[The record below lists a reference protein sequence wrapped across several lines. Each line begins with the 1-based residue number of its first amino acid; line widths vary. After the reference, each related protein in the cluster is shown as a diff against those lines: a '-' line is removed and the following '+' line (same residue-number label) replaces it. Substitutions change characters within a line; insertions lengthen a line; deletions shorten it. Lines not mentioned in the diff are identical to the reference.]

1 MWGLKTLGRGLVTIL
16 ISPLILIAIAALTI
30 YGLIVYFIYEI
41 SSIYLFFLGK
51 NFTSDDDETQQLKTA
66 MAGIEPGYY
75 KVDQPLTQNQQPPQ
89 NQTTPSNDNQNGG
102 NNNV

>member
-1 MWGLKTLGRGLVTIL
+1 MWGLKTFGRGLITIL
-16 ISPLILIAIAALTI
+16 ISPLLLVIILVMAI
-30 YGLIVYFIYEI
+30 YGFIVYLVYEV

-51 NFTSDDDETQQLKTA
+51 NFNSDDPETVQVKAA

-75 KVDQPLTQNQQPPQ
+75 KVDQSINQPTQPTPQ
-89 NQTTPSNDNQNGG
+89 EVENNGGG

>member
-1 MWGLKTLGRGLVTIL
+1 MWGLKTFGRGIITIL
-16 ISPLILIAIAALTI
+16 ISPLLLVIILVMAA
-30 YGLIVYFIYEI
+30 YGFIVYLVYEV

-51 NFTSDDDETQQLKTA
+51 NFNSDDPETIQVKTA

-75 KVDQPLTQNQQPPQ
+75 KVDQTLNQPSQPTPQ
-89 NQTTPSNDNQNGG
+89 ESDNIGGG

>member
-1 MWGLKTLGRGLVTIL
+1 MWGLKTFGRGLITIL
-16 ISPLILIAIAALTI
+16 ISPLILVIILFMAA
-30 YGLIVYFIYEI
+30 YGFIVYLVYEV

-51 NFTSDDDETQQLKTA
+51 NFNSDDPETIQVKAA

-75 KVDQPLTQNQQPPQ
+75 KVNQVINQPTQPTPQ
-89 NQTTPSNDNQNGG
+89 EVDNIDGG